1 MAPDAALDDNRLP
14 FYAGDP
20 AIMLRRLLPILALL
34 LLPLPSAAQ
43 TTEPCRAMAGTY
55 LATIANGTGDY
66 ASRALITLFGDGNL
80 HIVDSSQDV
89 GLQGSSFSTQSGA
102 WRCSTDASAAA
113 RTLNFGFPPRGSV
126 ARSDWTLA
134 YDGKAPN
141 GVTLK
146 GTIALHIFPGVKDV
160 DPFRADS
167 KPVDTFRFTAI
178 PVAAR

>member
-1 MAPDAALDDNRLP
+1 
-14 FYAGDP
+14 
-20 AIMLRRLLPILALL
+20 MLRRLLPILALL

-66 ASRALITLFGDGNL
+66 ASRALITLFADGNL

-113 RTLNFGFPPRGSV
+113 TTLNFGFPPRGSI
-126 ARSDWTLA
+126 ARSDWTLDQA
-134 YDGKAPN
+134 HSKSGQA
-141 GVTLK
+141 LK
-146 GTIALHIFPGVKDV
+146 GTIDLHIFPGVKDV
-160 DPFRADS
+160 DPFRTDS
-167 KPVDTFRFTAI
+167 KPVDRFYFTAQRVKA
-178 PVAAR
+178 PY